1 MDFTIWLNSSGIS
14 LEIIGFILI
23 LIAVKQM
30 PAKGGGF
37 TSAWDYL
44 GNVMSTR
51 HPRVNT
57 VGILLVIF
65 GLVFQ
70 LASLF
75 S

>member
-1 MDFTIWLNSSGIS
+1 MDFTPWLNASGIS

-30 PAKGGGF
+30 APKGGSF
-37 TSAWDYL
+37 TSDWDYL

-57 VGILLVIF
+57 VGILLVII
-65 GLVFQ
+65 GLGF
-70 LASLF
+70 
-75 S
+75 

>member
-1 MDFTIWLNSSGIS
+1 VDFTTWLNASGIS

-57 VGILLVIF
+57 VGILLVII
-65 GLVFQ
+65 GLGF
-70 LASLF
+70 LLYALF

>member
-1 MDFTIWLNSSGIS
+1 VDFAIWLNASGIS

-30 PAKGGGF
+30 PPKGGGF
-37 TSAWDYL
+37 TSDWDYL

-57 VGILLVIF
+57 VGILLVII
-65 GLVFQ
+65 GLGFQ
-70 LASLF
+70 LYALF